1 MAMQAA
7 PGQAT
12 IGFVSMLPA
21 GAAMPRLQDALFVAL
36 GVAVATL
43 LALHLRI
50 AVFAL
55 LGAFACGSIY
65 LFVGMV
71 PSRTESFWSRLFN
84 TGFLS
89 IVMASLVLILP
100 GTFGAIG
107 PGSQTVVIAIAA
119 LLPFAAICFEIVR
132 TPRVTEIIMRSLGQ
146 R

>member
-1 MAMQAA
+1 
-7 PGQAT
+7 
-12 IGFVSMLPA
+12 
-21 GAAMPRLQDALFVAL
+21 MPRLQDALFVAL